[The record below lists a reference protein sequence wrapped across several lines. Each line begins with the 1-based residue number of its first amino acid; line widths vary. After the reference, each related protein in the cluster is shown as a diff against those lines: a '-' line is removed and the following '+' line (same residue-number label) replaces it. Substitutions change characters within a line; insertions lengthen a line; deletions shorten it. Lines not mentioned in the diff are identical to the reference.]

1 MSLGSRTLENSSWRP
16 LNPSQLLAGPVGVR
30 KLFPVPPLAE
40 KLKNMEFS
48 VVKLSAKQF
57 PESMVVLN
65 YLHVSNIFNSFFFN
79 CFHHKNAVSLG
90 KGPSP
95 WPATFQVSFIIQT
108 GLFGLQ
114 KILCLGMLLD
124 CKIWVIWFCIL
135 FMFTCIFLYFPEN

>member
-1 MSLGSRTLENSSWRP
+1 M
-16 LNPSQLLAGPVGVR
+16 
-30 KLFPVPPLAE
+30 FPVPRLAE
-40 KLKNMEFS
+40 KLKNIEFS
-48 VVKLSAKQF
+48 VFKLSAKQF

-65 YLHVSNIFNSFFFN
+65 YLHVSNIFNRFFFFFN

-95 WPATFQVSFIIQT
+95 WPATFQVFFIIQM

-114 KILCLGMLLD
+114 KIFCLGMLLD
-124 CKIWVIWFCIL
+124 CKIWVILFCIL